1 MCSTITIRPKEWNVG
16 GSRGASA
23 ATATAVTM
31 AAAVV
36 ATETTAATLSDRLG
50 RASRES
56 NLLKGG
62 STCGEKDQGGGTAA
76 DITGGKTM
84 EIRS

>member
-23 ATATAVTM
+23 ATAAAVTM

-50 RASRES
+50 RASAGSRSLE
-56 NLLKGG
+56 GG
-62 STCGEKDQGGGTAA
+62 SAPGARDKGQGTTEDSIGGGTIGARA
-76 DITGGKTM
+76 
-84 EIRS
+84 